1 MWINLPIYS
10 QKRPY
15 VVSTFANYNSFSI
28 FFSHL
33 QTSTLSKAIKCL
45 GNVASVTHGDFF
57 FHCMCRVH
65 VILKFQPRTC
75 WYLHKIHRYP
85 DTSRIENCVSKMV
98 KYTSMPSAFSF
109 VYFLFCWFFFFLSRA
124 NDILTL

>member
-10 QKRPY
+10 QKGPC
-15 VVSTFANYNSFSI
+15 SI
-28 FFSHL
+28 YFCKL
-33 QTSTLSKAIKCL
+33 QLVFNFLQPPPDFHPFKGYKCL

-98 KYTSMPSAFSF
+98 KYTSMLSAFSF
-109 VYFLFCWFFFFLSRA
+109 VCFLFCMYFFFLSRA